1 MNLKAIKI
9 SNRMLGEGHPPL
21 VVAELSGNHNQSLE
35 NAFKLLDAAAKAGV
49 EAVKIQTYTADTL
62 TIDADTEDF
71 MIKGEGSIFNG
82 YRLYDL
88 YEKAHTPWEWHQPLF
103 ERSRE
108 LGLICFSTP
117 FDDTAVD
124 YLENLGA
131 PCYKIASFENN
142 YLPLLRK
149 VAQTGKPI
157 IMSTGMATLETLE
170 IAVKTLRENGCKDL
184 ILLKCASAYPAEP
197 TDSNLT
203 TLPHM
208 RDLFQ
213 CQVGLSDHTMGLGV
227 ALAAV
232 PLGAV
237 LIEKHF
243 TLSRSDGGVDAAFS
257 MEPEEIADLVKESK
271 RAWQALGKVSYGPTD
286 NEKPSLVGRRSIYI
300 ARDVE
305 AGEVLT
311 PDNLKIIR
319 PGYGLDPKYYDLL
332 LGKKMQVA
340 AKKGTAMQW
349 NLVIDSA

>member
-1 MNLKAIKI
+1 MNSKAIKI
-9 SNRMLGEGHPPL
+9 GNRLVGEGHPPL

-35 NAFKLLDAAAKAGV
+35 NALKLLEAAAKAGV

-71 MIKGEGSIFNG
+71 MIKGEGSIFDG
-82 YRLYDL
+82 YKLYDL
-88 YEKAHTPWEWHQPLF
+88 YEKAYTPWEWHQPLF

-124 YLENLGA
+124 YLENLAA

-149 VAQTGKPI
+149 VAQTGKPV
-157 IMSTGMATLETLE
+157 IMSTGMATLESLDL
-170 IAVKTLRENGCKDL
+170 AVKTLRENGCKDL
-184 ILLKCASAYPAEP
+184 ILLKCTSAYPAEP
-197 TDSNLT
+197 TDANLLT
-203 TLPHM
+203 IPNM

-213 CQVGLSDHTMGLGV
+213 CQVGLSDHTLGLGV
-227 ALAAV
+227 AVAAV

-243 TLSRSDGGVDAAFS
+243 TMARDDGGVDAAFS
-257 MEPEEIADLVKESK
+257 LEPAEIGALVKESE
-271 RAWQALGKVSYGPTD
+271 RAWQALGQVSYGPTD
-286 NEKPSLVGRRSIYI
+286 NEVPSQVGRRSIYI
-300 ARDVE
+300 AKDVQ

-311 PDNLKIIR
+311 SENLRIIR
-319 PGYGLDPKYYDLL
+319 PGYGLDPRYYDLL
-332 LGKKMQVA
+332 LGKKVRVA
-340 AKKGTAMQW
+340 AKKGTAMRW
-349 NLVIDSA
+349 DLVLE